1 MEGERVYSK
10 RDKESGKW
18 EEGEGGGRREERVT
32 CHSRRR
38 SEGGRTERLGSE
50 DEGDRGDGRVHAHV
64 KEKDC
69 KVRESAVIAIS
80 RGVVLVWVCPS
91 PDTTCSWWL
100 LSHYHCSTLHFP
112 SLSPSPPSLQEREI
126 RRQRVAQQR
135 EVDNQRRAQ
144 ERTMRL
150 LAHLRQQEIDRDRR

>member
-1 MEGERVYSK
+1 MGEGGGREEGGRMEGERVAREIK
-10 RDKESGKW
+10 RVGSGRR
-18 EEGEGGGRREERVT
+18 EGGGREEERVT

-50 DEGDRGDGRVHAHV
+50 GEGDRGDGRVHAHV

-80 RGVVLVWVCPS
+80 RGVMLVWVCPS

-112 SLSPSPPSLQEREI
+112 SLSPSPPLSRSV
-126 RRQRVAQQR
+126 RFVASVLPSR
-135 EVDNQRRAQ
+135 GR
-144 ERTMRL
+144 
-150 LAHLRQQEIDRDRR
+150 